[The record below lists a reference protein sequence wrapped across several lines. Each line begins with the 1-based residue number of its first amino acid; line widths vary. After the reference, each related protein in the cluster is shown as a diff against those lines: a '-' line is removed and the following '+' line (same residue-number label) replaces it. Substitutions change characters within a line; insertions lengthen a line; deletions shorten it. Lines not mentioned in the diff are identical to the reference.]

1 MLAREGRV
9 CLSSNRIWQVAMLS
23 ATVAYFRQTERGG
36 GKEVDCD
43 HIDSKDQCELCQLM
57 KGVAPRD
64 YSVN

>member
-1 MLAREGRV
+1 
-9 CLSSNRIWQVAMLS
+9 MLS
-23 ATVAYFRQTERGG
+23 ATAAYFRQTERGG